1 MGLIF
6 FGRGLRRA
14 VGILWGSQWGAVRVL
29 WGSLR
34 GTVRIFFWGCL
45 WGTILV
51 RGLRGAIGVEGC
63 AVSRIPFFRDITFH
77 G

>member
-1 MGLIF
+1 MRGTVF

-14 VGILWGSQWGAVRVL
+14 IGILWGSQWGTVRIL

-34 GTVRIFFWGCL
+34 GTIGIFFWGL
-45 WGTILV
+45 WGTI
-51 RGLRGAIGVEGC
+51 GVDGC
-63 AVSRIPFFRDITFH
+63 AIARIPFFRDITFH